1 MSRNATADEPMA
13 RGEPMARL
21 LTGDEAS
28 AALERALE
36 LSHQLLEVAER
47 GEAEHVIRLDA
58 ERLGLIKS
66 ARHALT
72 PMTEKDRTVI
82 RQITDLNAQS
92 LGRMEHRFR
101 ATCRDMD
108 MLAAGRRALRAYA
121 NHRP

>member
-1 MSRNATADEPMA
+1 MSRNVPQGESNA
-13 RGEPMARL
+13 RPLSR
-21 LTGDEAS
+21 DEAS

-36 LSHQLLEVAER
+36 LSRQLLQAAES
-47 GEAEHVIRLDA
+47 GHAEQVSRLDA
-58 ERLGLIKS
+58 ERLVLVKS

-72 PMTEKDRTVI
+72 PMTDKDRAVI

-101 ATCRDMD
+101 AKCRDLD
-108 MLAAGRRALRAYA
+108 MLAAGRRAIRAYS

>member
-1 MSRNATADEPMA
+1 MSRNTTPAEPMA
-13 RGEPMARL
+13 RGEAMARP
-21 LTGDEAS
+21 LTGEEAS

-36 LSHQLLEVAER
+36 LSRQLLEVAEN
-47 GEAEHVIRLDA
+47 GEAEQVIRLDA

-66 ARHALT
+66 ARHALS
-72 PMTEKDRTVI
+72 PMTDQDRAMI

-101 ATCRDMD
+101 AKCRDMD

>member
-1 MSRNATADEPMA
+1 MSRDVSK
-13 RGEPMARL
+13 GEPMARQ
-21 LTGDEAS
+21 LTRNEAT

-36 LSHQLLEVAER
+36 LSRELFDAAAE

-58 ERLGLIKS
+58 ERLRLLKS

-72 PMTEKDRTVI
+72 AMTDEDRAVI
-82 RQITDLNAQS
+82 RQIAELNARS

-101 ATCRDMD
+101 AKCRDMD
-108 MLAAGRRALRAYA
+108 MLAAGRRALRAYS

>member
-1 MSRNATADEPMA
+1 MSRNATP
-13 RGEPMARL
+13 GEPMAKGEALARP
-21 LTGDEAS
+21 LTGEEAS

-36 LSHQLLEVAER
+36 LSRQLLEVAEN

-72 PMTEKDRTVI
+72 PMTDKDRAVI

-101 ATCRDMD
+101 AKCRDMD

>member
-1 MSRNATADEPMA
+1 MSREVPQAEPMA
-13 RGEPMARL
+13 PA
-21 LTGDEAS
+21 LTREEAS

-36 LSHQLLEVAER
+36 LSRQLLQATESGGAEQ
-47 GEAEHVIRLDA
+47 VIRLDA

-72 PMTEKDRTVI
+72 PMTDEDRAVI
-82 RQITDLNAQS
+82 RQISDLNAES

-108 MLAAGRRALRAYA
+108 MLAAGRRALRAYS